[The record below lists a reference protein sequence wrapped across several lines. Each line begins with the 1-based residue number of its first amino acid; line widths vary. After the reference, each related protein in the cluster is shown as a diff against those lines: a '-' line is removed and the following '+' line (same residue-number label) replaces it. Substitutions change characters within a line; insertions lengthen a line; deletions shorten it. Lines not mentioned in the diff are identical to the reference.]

1 MGINFAYV
9 EGQTPLDEEE
19 KDGLLIPTITT
30 REELDEFEQLNIQ
43 KAIEWTLRKK
53 FKKEKILTEDF
64 IKDLHKRMFG
74 DVWRWA
80 GTFRNSNKNIG
91 IDRFQIGVEF
101 RKLLDDTKYWIEYQ
115 TYEPDEIAIRFKH
128 RIVSIHCFAN
138 GNGRHSRLMADIL
151 IEHIFSLPVY
161 SWGSSNLVKA
171 DKIRATYLAGIRQ
184 ADIGN
189 MKLLIAFSRSATR

>member
-1 MGINFAYV
+1 MGIDFAYK

-19 KDGLLIPTITT
+19 KEGLLISTITT

-43 KAIEWTLRKK
+43 KAIEWTLRRK

-91 IDRFQIGVEF
+91 IDRFQIGIEF
-101 RKLLDDTKYWIEYQ
+101 KKLLDDTKYWIEYQ
-115 TYEPDEIAIRFKH
+115 IYEPDEIAIRFKH

-138 GNGRHSRLMADIL
+138 GNGRHSRLIADVL
-151 IEHIFSLPVY
+151 IEHVFSLPVF

-189 MKLLIAFSRSATR
+189 MKPLIAFSRFAT